1 MAKDKTIYTCTEC
14 GGISPKWLGK
24 CPHCNAWNTLI
35 ESVEES
41 ASPVKNRYNQR
52 QGLARASELTALADI
67 DATDMERTPTGHEEL
82 DRVLGGGIVEGGV
95 VLIGGDPGIG
105 KSTLLLQALDSM
117 QRAFDRTAA
126 AGERGGGAA
135 SAGPPQARPAPSG
148 GRELHAVSERGGK
161 AASAGPPQA
170 RPAPPGGREPHAAGE
185 RGGGAASAGPPQ
197 ARPAPSGGREPHAVG
212 ERGGT
217 LYVTGEESGAQ
228 IALRS
233 RRLGL
238 EGSQV
243 KVLAEIQ
250 LEKILATLEATQP
263 AIAVIDSIQT
273 VYSDQLTSAPGSVAQ
288 VRECAAHLTRL
299 AKASGICIVLVGHV
313 TKEGALAGPRVLEH
327 MVDTVL
333 YFEGDTHSSFR
344 LVRAI
349 KNRFGA
355 VNEIGVFAMTEKGLK
370 GVSNPSAIFLSQ
382 HSEAVPGSCV
392 MVTLEGTRPM
402 LVEIQALV
410 DSGGPSPRR
419 LSVGLDRDRL
429 AMLLAVLH
437 RHAGVACMDQD
448 VFVNAV
454 GGVRISEPAADL
466 AVMLAITSS
475 LRGKPLPKGFI
486 AFGEVGLAG
495 EVRPAPRGQERLKEA
510 AKLGFSVA
518 IVPKANAPKKND
530 KAFEG
535 LTIHAVERIEQAL
548 DVVRSLQ

>member
-1 MAKDKTIYTCTEC
+1 MAKEKTIYTCTEC
-14 GGISPKWLGK
+14 GGTSPKWLGK
-24 CPHCNAWNTLI
+24 CPSCGEWNTLV
-35 ESVEES
+35 ESTTE
-41 ASPVKNRYNQR
+41 AGGATKNRYSGQFAA
-52 QGLARASELTALADI
+52 LAKTSEITTLADI
-67 DATDMERTPTGHEEL
+67 EATDVDRTPTGLEEL
-82 DRVLGGGIVEGGV
+82 DRVLGGGMVEGGV
-95 VLIGGDPGIG
+95 TLIGGDPGIG
-105 KSTLLLQALDSM
+105 KSTLLLQALDAL
-117 QRAFDRTAA
+117 QK
-126 AGERGGGAA
+126 AG
-135 SAGPPQARPAPSG
+135 
-148 GRELHAVSERGGK
+148 L
-161 AASAGPPQA
+161 
-170 RPAPPGGREPHAAGE
+170 
-185 RGGGAASAGPPQ
+185 
-197 ARPAPSGGREPHAVG
+197 
-212 ERGGT
+212 GT

-228 IALRS
+228 VALRS

-238 EGSQV
+238 DNSQV

-250 LEKILATLEATQP
+250 LEKIIATLDATKP

-288 VRECAAHLTRL
+288 VRECAAHLTRF
-299 AKASGICIVLVGHV
+299 AKATGTAIVLVGHV

-355 VNEIGVFAMTEKGLK
+355 VNEIGVFAMTERGLK
-370 GVSNPSAIFLSQ
+370 GVTNPSAIFLSQ
-382 HSEAVPGSCV
+382 HDEPVPGSCV
-392 MVTLEGTRPM
+392 LVTLEGTRPM

-410 DSGGPSPRR
+410 DTGGPSPRR

-437 RHAGVACMDQD
+437 RHAGISCMDQD

-466 AVMLAITSS
+466 SVLLAITSS

-495 EVRPAPRGQERLKEA
+495 EVRPAPRGQERLREA

-518 IVPKANAPKKND
+518 IVPKANAPRKGSKEI
-530 KAFEG
+530 EG
-535 LTIHAVERIEQAL
+535 LTIHAVDRVEQAMDL
-548 DVVRSLQ
+548 VRSMQ